1 MISSDGFNDR
11 RNNQLQRDC
20 GRDAH
25 AATERA
31 LLGPQLSELSSRRS
45 WASSAHVA
53 AERAMPARAKAVSLS
68 CVQPVFGI
76 GDSLSFVG
84 CFPSNGLMIRSLT
97 WKKLLASDRSAK
109 KIAPVK
115 CVYDSAQ
122 RAARNMRRFFVSRW
136 KALRNARPSESALI
150 NI

>member
-1 MISSDGFNDR
+1 
-11 RNNQLQRDC
+11 
-20 GRDAH
+20 
-25 AATERA
+25 
-31 LLGPQLSELSSRRS
+31 
-45 WASSAHVA
+45 
-53 AERAMPARAKAVSLS
+53 
-68 CVQPVFGI
+68 
-76 GDSLSFVG
+76 
-84 CFPSNGLMIRSLT
+84 
-97 WKKLLASDRSAK
+97 LLASDRSAK